1 MAPMNAADYTRIDAA
16 LPVMVPH
23 LVTHY
28 GNAILL
34 SLYNIQ
40 WLVGERRENKTK
52 LSCSESNL
60 GSEPPGCERVYPL
73 GYFCARELFLDLPYV
88 PTSSLQ

>member
-23 LVTHY
+23 LVTHP

-40 WLVGERRENKTK
+40 WLVGERRENNK
-52 LSCSESNL
+52 SCNYCGSNL
-60 GSEPPGCERVYPL
+60 GSEAC
-73 GYFCARELFLDLPYV
+73 
-88 PTSSLQ
+88 